1 VSKLDKIRE
10 LLDSSSMPEDVA
22 EEFCQLTDDE
32 QAKFFVHVA
41 RVMAAW
47 PVVAGSIF
55 QAHAIGRHLATCEC
69 STEQARE
76 LIRNIAAAMNEAGE

>member
-1 VSKLDKIRE
+1 VGVSKLDKIRE

-32 QAKFFVHVA
+32 QAKFFTHVA
-41 RVMAAW
+41 RIMASW
-47 PVVAGSIF
+47 PVVAGAVF

-69 STEQARE
+69 STEAARE
-76 LIRNIAAAMNEAGE
+76 LIRNIVSAMDES